1 MLKVASSFLAKMRE
15 LEKVFFF
22 FFLKKKKKKSGAL
35 ECAPAE
41 WDGNPGAHDENSL
54 FRQAAKQS
62 TGVNVRESVRV
73 GVK

>member
-1 MLKVASSFLAKMRE
+1 MLKVASSFLAKKRE
-15 LEKVFFF
+15 LEKVF